1 MGAIFYFIL
10 QIYKLMLSLMK
21 KPAQGAEVDSKEV
34 VEASEAQAGSGLLS
48 LCRPCHV
55 FGSTVFVDL
64 RARRT

>member
-1 MGAIFYFIL
+1 
-10 QIYKLMLSLMK
+10 MLSLMK